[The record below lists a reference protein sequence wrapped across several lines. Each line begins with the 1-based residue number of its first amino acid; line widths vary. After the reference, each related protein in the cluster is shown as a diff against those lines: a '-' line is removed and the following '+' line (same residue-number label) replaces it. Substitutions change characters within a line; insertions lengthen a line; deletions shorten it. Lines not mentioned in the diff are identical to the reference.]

1 MSLAADLAGLGIPP
15 EQAIRLG
22 YTPATIAGVGTAQ
35 VGGAAINTNLVLA
48 TTSSGQTAF
57 VLPSGAE
64 LMVPYIV
71 VNTTSTA
78 ALIFPPS
85 GGAINAA
92 AADASVSIA
101 QNLARIFLRVSTT
114 RWISFLAA

>member
-1 MSLAADLAGLGIPP
+1 MSLAKDLAGIGMAP
-15 EQAIRLG
+15 EQALRLG
-22 YTPATIAGVGTAQ
+22 YTQTTTAGVGTAQ
-35 VGGAAINTNLVLA
+35 VGGAAIKTNLTLA
-48 TTSSGQTAF
+48 TTASGQTAL
-57 VLPSGAE
+57 VLPSAAE

-71 VNTTSTA
+71 VNTTATA

-85 GGAINAA
+85 SGTINAA

-101 QNLARIFLRVSTT
+101 QNLARVFYRVSTT